1 MTQIIY
7 LAFVVL
13 MAFVFF
19 VGILNFLPSGQGLPD
34 AITSAITLVFGYMN
48 LFNFFF
54 PIDQLFLALTVVLGF
69 QMAIFIWHILRW
81 TIALV
86 ARWFGT

>member
-7 LAFVVL
+7 FAFIVL
-13 MAFVFF
+13 VAFAFF
-19 VGILNFLPSGQGLPD
+19 VGILNFLPTGSGLPE
-34 AITSAITLVFGYMN
+34 AVTSAITLIFGYMN

-54 PIDQLFLALTVVLGF
+54 PIDQLFFALTVVLGF
-69 QMAIFIWHILRW
+69 QAAIFIWHILRW

>member
-7 LAFVVL
+7 LAFVILVGF
-13 MAFVFF
+13 AFL
-19 VGILNFLPSGQGLPD
+19 VGILNFLPTGSGLPE
-34 AITSAITLVFGYMN
+34 AMTAAITLVFGYMN

-69 QMAIFIWHILRW
+69 QVAIFIWHILRW

>member
-7 LAFVVL
+7 LAFVIL
-13 MAFVFF
+13 IGFAFL
-19 VGILNFLPSGQGLPD
+19 VGILNFLPTGSGLPE
-34 AITSAITLVFGYMN
+34 AMTAAITLVFGYMN

-69 QMAIFIWHILRW
+69 QVAIFIWHILRW